1 MSPLETFELF
11 HCLHYIYFVYNLI
24 VSSWGIWIMKIY
36 LQSQVNDL
44 NIQKFFDEIYITNV
58 SFWGSGI
65 ILNFVK
71 TLYLDR
77 LEKT

>member
-1 MSPLETFELF
+1 
-11 HCLHYIYFVYNLI
+11 
-24 VSSWGIWIMKIY
+24 MKIY

-58 SFWGSGI
+58 SFWGSWI